1 MRKRHPRAKP
11 RVQRTPKIAIS
22 SDEDDNDDDDHHHSD
37 PDPLQLP
44 IGRACVV
51 GVKVQ
56 NQTLE
61 RQRQELNN
69 LSHANVLLH
78 TRTNTDY
85 SSSSQDLLSDDEN
98 GEHSLYDWLAS
109 ESSSRHLI
117 NDELNEHEHKHKHKH
132 EHQHQHQQQSI
143 LNTKASKPSM
153 ASPMQ
158 SSEMRRSSF
167 SPPGILRSLTSTQCD
182 HDDNNDGIHTHHLNN
197 DVKDTH
203 LLSKKKVNL
212 PIQKPKVTNGNW
224 LQYRIMVNNYILL
237 ESLGKGSFGE
247 VKLCKEKITNELFA
261 IKIVNKLNPNAI
273 RTCTALGL
281 KSMRLDMD
289 VNAKVNI
296 EYNDDVRREVAIMK
310 KLRHENVI
318 RLYEVIDDPRKSSLY
333 LVIEYMVRVSRSVLN
348 SSSSCTLHRHRLT
361 YYCTV
366 SGMMVPYYASL
377 YFMLIIY
384 NYL

>member
-22 SDEDDNDDDDHHHSD
+22 SDEDDNGDDDHHHSD

-44 IGRACVV
+44 IGRTCEV
-51 GVKVQ
+51 GAKVQ

-61 RQRQELNN
+61 RQRQQLNN
-69 LSHANVLLH
+69 VSHANVLLH

-85 SSSSQDLLSDDEN
+85 SSSSQDSLSDDEN

-109 ESSSRHLI
+109 ESSSRHL
-117 NDELNEHEHKHKHKH
+117 NDELNEHEHEQTHQR
-132 EHQHQHQQQSI
+132 QHQHQQQSI
-143 LNTKASKPSM
+143 QQVNTTASKPSM

-167 SPPGILRSLTSTQCD
+167 SPPGVLRSLTSTQCD
-182 HDDNNDGIHTHHLNN
+182 DDDNNGIHTHHLNN

-203 LLSKKKVNL
+203 LLSKKKVDL

-247 VKLCKEKITNELFA
+247 VKLCKEKMTNELFA

-333 LVIEYMVRVSRSVLN
+333 LVIEYMVRISRSVLN
-348 SSSSCTLHRHRLT
+348 SSSSCTLHRHPLT

-366 SGMMVPYYASL
+366 SGTIL
-377 YFMLIIY
+377 YFIVFHAHHL
-384 NYL
+384 

>member
-11 RVQRTPKIAIS
+11 RVQKTPKIAIS
-22 SDEDDNDDDDHHHSD
+22 SDEDDNGDDHHHHSD

-44 IGRACVV
+44 IGRTCEV
-51 GVKVQ
+51 GAKVQ

-61 RQRQELNN
+61 RQRQQLNN
-69 LSHANVLLH
+69 VSHANVLLH

-85 SSSSQDLLSDDEN
+85 SSSSQDSLSDDEN

-117 NDELNEHEHKHKHKH
+117 NDELNENEH

-143 LNTKASKPSM
+143 LNTTASKPSM

-167 SPPGILRSLTSTQCD
+167 SPPGVLRSLTSTQCD
-182 HDDNNDGIHTHHLNN
+182 DDVNNNDGIHTHHLNN

-203 LLSKKKVNL
+203 LLSKKKVDL

-247 VKLCKEKITNELFA
+247 VKLCKEKMTNELFA

-289 VNAKVNI
+289 VNAKVNV

-333 LVIEYMVRVSRSVLN
+333 LVIEYMVRISRSVLN
-348 SSSSCTLHRHRLT
+348 SSSSCTLHRHPLT

-366 SGMMVPYYASL
+366 SGTIL
-377 YFMLIIY
+377 YFIVFHAHHL
-384 NYL
+384 